1 MINDLQTLIDESLQ
15 CLTAMGLRPGTLK
28 TYRTRAF
35 DPIRRRWKQQQN
47 QRITPDVFQKLR
59 EFFSGQY
66 AGNEISQKSYNW
78 RIRGIEILIEVYE
91 TGTFVWKVYSKKVRQ
106 TLPQNQEELI
116 KRFLSGMSCGERHKS
131 EYESIIRRFFGYLSA
146 EYSVYDPRDMTLLQV
161 RNFIVCISKSRPKSM
176 DKVIDAMRGLF
187 RYFNDEGINTEH
199 FWMLLSAPRSR
210 DHHVRNCLYAPEL
223 CGLISQTDR
232 ADPCGKR
239 NFAVLSLA
247 AVTGLRAGDIAS
259 LKMTDMDWENN
270 AIHLVQGK
278 TDIPLHIP
286 VSKQVLTAV
295 ADYILHGRPETS
307 DCHIFVRHIA
317 PYNGFHD
324 GVSIAC
330 IFRKQLKK
338 AGIEH
343 VTGDGRTLHG
353 IRRGL
358 GTGMIAEGVP
368 ITTVAQVLGHQGTKA
383 TKQYI
388 STNLTGLR
396 HCLLDMSSIGG
407 DVND

>member
-1 MINDLQTLIDESLQ
+1 MINDLQTLINESLQ

-35 DPIRRRWKQQQN
+35 DPISRRWKQQQN
-47 QRITPDVFQKLR
+47 QQITPDVFQKLR
-59 EFFSGQY
+59 EFFFGQY
-66 AGNEISQKSYNW
+66 VGNEISQKSYNW

-91 TGTFVWKVYSKKVRQ
+91 TGTFVWKVYSKKAKQ
-106 TLPQNQEELI
+106 TLPQNQEALI
-116 KRFLSGMSCGERHKS
+116 KRFLSQMSCGERHKS
-131 EYESIIRRFFGYLSA
+131 EYESIIRRLFDYLSA
-146 EYSVYDPRDMTLLQV
+146 EYSVCDPRNITLLQV
-161 RNFIVCISKSRPKSM
+161 RNFIVYISKSRPKSM
-176 DKVIDAMRGLF
+176 DKVIDALRRLF

-199 FWMLLSAPRSR
+199 FWLLLSAPRSR
-210 DHHVRNCLYAPEL
+210 DHHVRNCLHVPEI
-223 CGLISQTDR
+223 CELISQADR
-232 ADPCGKR
+232 SAPCGKR
-239 NFAVLSLA
+239 DFAVLSLA
-247 AVTGLRAGDIAS
+247 AATGLRAGDIAS
-259 LKMTDMDWENN
+259 LIMTDIDWKNN
-270 AIHLVQGK
+270 EIHLVQGK

-307 DCHIFVRHIA
+307 DSHIFVRHIA

-330 IFRKQLKK
+330 IFRKYLKK

-343 VTGDGRTLHG
+343 VTGDGKTLHG

-358 GTGMIAEGVP
+358 GTEMIAEGVP
-368 ITTVAQVLGHQGTKA
+368 VTTVAQVLGHQGTKA

-388 STNLTGLR
+388 STNFTGLR

-407 DVND
+407 AVYD

>member
-1 MINDLQTLIDESLQ
+1 MINDLQTLVNESLQ
-15 CLTAMGLRPGTLK
+15 CLTAMGLKPGTLK
-28 TYRTRAF
+28 AYRTRAF
-35 DPIRRRWKQQQN
+35 GPISRRWKQQQN
-47 QRITPDVFQKLR
+47 KQITPDEFQKLR

-66 AGNEISQKSYNW
+66 VGNEISRKSYNW

-91 TGTFVWKVYSKKVRQ
+91 TGTFVWKVYSKKDKQ
-106 TLPQNQEELI
+106 TLPMNQEALI
-116 KRFLSGMSCGERHKS
+116 KRFLSQMSCGERHKS
-131 EYESIIRRFFGYLSA
+131 EYESIIRRFFGYLST
-146 EYSVYDPRDMTLLQV
+146 EYRVCDPCGITLLQV
-161 RNFIVCISKSRPKSM
+161 RNFIVYISKSRPKSM
-176 DKVIDAMRGLF
+176 DKVVDAMRGLF

-199 FWMLLSAPRSR
+199 FWLLLSAPRSR
-210 DHHVRNCLYAPEL
+210 DHHVRNCLYAPEI
-223 CGLISQTDR
+223 CGLIGQADR
-232 ADPCGKR
+232 TAPCGKR
-239 NFAVLSLA
+239 DFAVLSLA

-259 LKMTDMDWENN
+259 LIMTDIDWKNN
-270 AIHLVQGK
+270 EIHLVQGK
-278 TDIPLHIP
+278 TGIPLRMP
-286 VSKQVLTAV
+286 VPKQVLTAV

-307 DCHIFVRHIA
+307 DSHIFVRHVA

-330 IFRKQLKK
+330 IFRKYLKM

-343 VTGDGRTLHG
+343 VTDDGKTLHG

-368 ITTVAQVLGHQGTKA
+368 VTTVAQVLGHQGTKA

-396 HCLLDMSSIGG
+396 HCILDMSSIGG
-407 DVND
+407 VVYD